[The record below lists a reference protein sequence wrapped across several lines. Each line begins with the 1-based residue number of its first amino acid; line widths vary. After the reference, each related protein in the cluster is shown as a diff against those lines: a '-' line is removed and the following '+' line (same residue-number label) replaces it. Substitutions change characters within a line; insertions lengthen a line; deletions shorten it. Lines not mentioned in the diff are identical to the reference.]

1 MSTSSSIEQNY
12 QTLLAKPAGRA
23 RSAIFDSALRAIS
36 LLGDLFDNDRW
47 ENEKDD
53 FNFRA
58 RQAGRSPKVVM
69 HSPRVAQP
77 AGSPVVGCS
86 MKKQRWPDWVNLLLG
101 VWMLVSP
108 WVVGHDTSGAAILNY
123 YVVGLAVTVF
133 AIAALAAF
141 RMWEEW
147 VNLVFGTW
155 LLVSPWF
162 LGFSASSTSLLNTVL
177 IAMFIIICAGSAL
190 TAYPE

>member
-77 AGSPVVGCS
+77 ADSPVVGGGSGKEVPHEKTAMARLDEPAFGS
-86 MKKQRWPDWVNLLLG
+86 MDAHVALG
-101 VWMLVSP
+101 RR
-108 WVVGHDTSGAAILNY
+108 T
-123 YVVGLAVTVF
+123 
-133 AIAALAAF
+133 
-141 RMWEEW
+141 
-147 VNLVFGTW
+147 
-155 LLVSPWF
+155 
-162 LGFSASSTSLLNTVL
+162 
-177 IAMFIIICAGSAL
+177 
-190 TAYPE
+190 